1 MAWGPMVWHH
11 QPMPD
16 AFPDELPPLIQALL
30 QPSRHR
36 PGTETVTLVETHISW
51 ILLAGAFAY
60 KIKKP
65 LRLPFL
71 DFSTL
76 ALRKQCCDD
85 ELRLNRRF
93 APDIYLDVVPITGEP
108 NDPYLGG
115 NGLAIEHAV
124 RMRRFD
130 DHDRLDRVC
139 ARGALTTAHL
149 ADLAGSLV
157 AFHAAAAVAPA
168 ETRFGS
174 PDHILAPAIDNFRD
188 LAQLLPDARL
198 QQRLAALRDWTV
210 AEHQRLTPLMRERKA
225 SGQIR
230 ECHGD
235 LHLANMVLVDGRVR
249 MFDCLEFNEDLRW
262 LDTANEIAFTYVDL
276 LDHGRADLASGFVD
290 AVLSGSG
297 DYAAVT
303 LLRFYAVYRAL
314 VRAKVAGIRHG
325 QTQGV
330 DETHAARVC
339 IAQAEQ
345 LATPVA
351 PRLVITHGLSG
362 CGKTVASRRW
372 LQADPHARSLR
383 LRSDVERKRLFG
395 LAPTQ
400 RSGSDTGTGIYT
412 PDAHALT
419 YQRLADLASATLQAG
434 WSVVV
439 DAAFLQRKERDIFRA
454 LARQH
459 KAPFAILA
467 PQADVA
473 LLRERI
479 LARQRA
485 GQDASEATVA
495 VLERQLQWIEPL
507 GDDEATLRLE
517 LATQH

>member
-1 MAWGPMVWHH
+1 
-11 QPMPD
+11 MPD
-16 AFPDELPPLIQALL
+16 ASPVEPPPLIQALL
-30 QPSRHR
+30 QPIRHR
-36 PGTETVTLVETHISW
+36 PGTDTVTLVETHISW
-51 ILLAGAFAY
+51 ILLAGAVAY

-65 LRLPFL
+65 LKLPFL

-93 APDIYLDVVPITGEP
+93 APDIYLDVIPITGAP
-108 NDPYLGG
+108 GDPHLGG
-115 NGLAIEHAV
+115 PGLAIEHAV

-139 ARGALTTAHL
+139 ARGALGTSHL
-149 ADLAGSLV
+149 AELADSLV
-157 AFHAAAAVAPA
+157 AFHATAAVAPP

-174 PDHILAPAIDNFRD
+174 PEHILSPAVDNFRD

-198 QQRLAALRDWTV
+198 QQRLAALRDWTD
-210 AEHQRLTPLMRERKA
+210 AEHRRLTPLMRERKT
-225 SGQIR
+225 GGHIR

-235 LHLANMVLVDGRVR
+235 LHLANMVLLDGHVR

-276 LDHGRADLASGFVD
+276 LDHGKADLANRFVD
-290 AVLSGSG
+290 AVLSSSG
-297 DYAAVT
+297 DYAAVP

-314 VRAKVAGIRHG
+314 VRAKVAAIRHE
-325 QTQGV
+325 QTQGM
-330 DETHAARVC
+330 DETHAAVVC

-345 LATPVA
+345 LAAPGA

-362 CGKTVASRRW
+362 CGKTVASGRW
-372 LQADPHARSLR
+372 LQSDPHARSLR

-395 LAPTQ
+395 LAPSQ
-400 RSGSDTGTGIYT
+400 PSGSGTGAGIYT
-412 PDAHALT
+412 PDAHART
-419 YQRLADLASATLQAG
+419 YRRLAELASAALQAG

-439 DAAFLQRKERDIFRA
+439 DAAFLQRKERDMFRA
-454 LARQH
+454 LAGQH
-459 KAPFAILA
+459 KVPFAILA
-467 PQADVA
+467 PQADVV

-485 GQDASEATVA
+485 GQDASEATLA
-495 VLERQLQWIEPL
+495 VLDRQLQRIEPL
-507 GDDEATLRLE
+507 GDDEAALQ
-517 LATQH
+517 LALPQL